1 MCPTDAISLVDTIT
15 GVTDLQSTD
24 YGIFASA
31 SLETGADGSGKLVTQ
46 VRKRLFDR
54 DAEEEWTLID
64 GSPGI
69 GCVVIASITG
79 TDAVVAVCEPTKSGR
94 HDLKRVLDVA
104 NHFKIPAYV
113 CINKYDLDE
122 MITMSIE
129 QLCRAQDVPV
139 LAKIPFDPEIM
150 QALQNNMTPIQAGV
164 LTYQQ
169 PVEQLWNKLKK
180 EIEQK

>member
-1 MCPTDAISLVDTIT
+1 
-15 GVTDLQSTD
+15 
-24 YGIFASA
+24 
-31 SLETGADGSGKLVTQ
+31 
-46 VRKRLFDR
+46 
-54 DAEEEWTLID
+54 
-64 GSPGI
+64 
-69 GCVVIASITG
+69 
-79 TDAVVAVCEPTKSGR
+79 
-94 HDLKRVLDVA
+94 
-104 NHFKIPAYV
+104 
-113 CINKYDLDE
+113 
-122 MITMSIE
+122 MSIE

>member
-1 MCPTDAISLVDTIT
+1 MSQIISKFLLT
-15 GVTDLQSTD
+15 
-24 YGIFASA
+24 F
-31 SLETGADGSGKLVTQ
+31 
-46 VRKRLFDR
+46 
-54 DAEEEWTLID
+54 
-64 GSPGI
+64 
-69 GCVVIASITG
+69 
-79 TDAVVAVCEPTKSGR
+79 
-94 HDLKRVLDVA
+94 
-104 NHFKIPAYV
+104 

-180 EIEQK
+180 EIEQKCSEKTDNRKTDMLVENHPLNQIKRTVAVLSGKGGVGKSLITALLAVYMAAAPANIELVSWTLI